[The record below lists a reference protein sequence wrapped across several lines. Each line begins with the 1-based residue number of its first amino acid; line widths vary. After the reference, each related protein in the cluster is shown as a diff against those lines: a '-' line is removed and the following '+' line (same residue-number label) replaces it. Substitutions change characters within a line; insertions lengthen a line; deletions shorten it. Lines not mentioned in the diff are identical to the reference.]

1 VKPPSSGKSPRLKR
15 EGVYTMS
22 VRVQRVCEEYGI
34 ACAAEYRD
42 KQAGRPA
49 ILRMQALDAELATDG
64 GTAVLT
70 VYATG
75 SWTWGGDADAVAH
88 CREPLDRAEVL
99 A

>member
-1 VKPPSSGKSPRLKR
+1 MKSPTSGKSQRLKR
-15 EGVYTMS
+15 EGVYTTS

-34 ACAAEYRD
+34 ACATEYREQPG
-42 KQAGRPA
+42 KPA
-49 ILRMQALDAELATDG
+49 ILRMQALNAELAADG

>member
-1 VKPPSSGKSPRLKR
+1 MKSSSGKSPRLKR
-15 EGVYTMS
+15 EGVHHTS
-22 VRVQRVCEEYGI
+22 IRVQNVCEEYGI
-34 ACAAEYRD
+34 ACSVEYRD
-42 KQAGRPA
+42 RQAGKPA
-49 ILRMQALDAELATDG
+49 ILRMQALDVELAADG

-75 SWTWGGDADAVAH
+75 SWTWGGDAGAVAH